1 MCGQG
6 VLEGSEGV
14 ESTFSEYIKISF
26 GTAMSDWY
34 ILYVFLSPSPPAYPK
49 VKGSSSSQ
57 MFKFSTS

>member
-26 GTAMSDWY
+26 GTAMSD
-34 ILYVFLSPSPPAYPK
+34 
-49 VKGSSSSQ
+49 
-57 MFKFSTS
+57 